1 MSQIASTIASAVQQ
15 QGSATQ
21 GISSNAQHAVVGAR
35 DVSTN
40 IADMRNGAA
49 QTGNAASR
57 VLAAA
62 GSLANDSEK
71 LKTQAKHFLDRLRA

>member
-1 MSQIASTIASAVQQ
+1 
-15 QGSATQ
+15 
-21 GISSNAQHAVVGAR
+21 
-35 DVSTN
+35 
-40 IADMRNGAA
+40 
-49 QTGNAASR
+49 